1 MKIKKIEL
9 KNYRNYEKLK
19 LDFFDD
25 LNIIYG
31 NNGSGKTNIVEAI
44 YILALTKSFRT
55 NNDQNLIKIGTDF
68 ASVSAEIEKK
78 DKEKFKIEIF
88 KEGKCV
94 YYNDD
99 KVKKIS
105 DYITKINV
113 VLFNPLDVKIY
124 NDSPSMRRKLLNV
137 EISQINK
144 EYLMLL
150 SNYNKLLKNRNIYLK
165 QMHINGNSSMEYIN
179 ILTNK
184 LIEYGLKINNIRE
197 NYIEMINS
205 NISQIYK
212 NIFGY
217 GELTVKYESF
227 YNNKTKEELIAFY
240 KKNLIKEL
248 SFGKTLYG
256 INRDD
261 IKFILDKKLL
271 KDFGSIGQQKN
282 AFIAFKLSE
291 IIIIK
296 KKTGEYPIL
305 ILDDLFSELDDI
317 KINNIITMLNKEVQ
331 TFITTTDIDKINKKL
346 IKNSIIYYIDN
357 ASVQRRDI
365 YEQ

>member
-240 KKNLIKEL
+240 KKK
-248 SFGKTLYG
+248 SY
-256 INRDD
+256 
-261 IKFILDKKLL
+261 
-271 KDFGSIGQQKN
+271 
-282 AFIAFKLSE
+282 
-291 IIIIK
+291 
-296 KKTGEYPIL
+296 
-305 ILDDLFSELDDI
+305 
-317 KINNIITMLNKEVQ
+317 
-331 TFITTTDIDKINKKL
+331 
-346 IKNSIIYYIDN
+346 
-357 ASVQRRDI
+357 
-365 YEQ
+365 